1 MYLERFKGGIMGKNA
16 VMKLFIIVVF
26 VTIFIFSPLKTEA
39 GEPTEQV
46 KQTADAVIKILNN
59 KALSKPEK
67 LAERRLKI
75 RETVEKS
82 FDFEEMAKR
91 SLALHWK
98 KRTPQEQKE
107 FVALFSDLLEDTYIR
122 KIERYEDE
130 KVVYTEEKTDGSFA
144 TVRTKVIT
152 SKEAEIPVDY
162 KIFKKG
168 QKWEVYDIVIEG
180 VSLVNNYRTQFNQII
195 RSSSYEELVARLK
208 KKALK

>member
-1 MYLERFKGGIMGKNA
+1 MVKKT
-16 VMKLFIIVVF
+16 VMKLFVILVF
-26 VTIFIFSPLKTEA
+26 VAFTVFSPLKTEA

-46 KQTADAVIKILNN
+46 KQTVDAVIKILNN
-59 KALSKPEK
+59 KELKKSEK
-67 LAERRLKI
+67 QNERRLKI
-75 RETVEKS
+75 RETVEKR

-98 KRTPQEQKE
+98 NRTPQEQKE
-107 FVALFSDLLEDTYIR
+107 FVSLFSDLLEDTYIR

-130 KVVYTEEKTDGSFA
+130 KVAYTEEKNDGSYA

-152 SKEAEIPVDY
+152 TKETEIPVDY

-168 QKWEVYDIVIEG
+168 QKWEVYDILIEG

-195 RSSSYEELVARLK
+195 RSGSYEELITRLK
-208 KKALK
+208 KKVLK